1 MTDCPEEERCLH
13 VLEVILDDESTL
25 DEEQEYFAH
34 IEQCWTCYQNYN
46 LEKAI
51 RELIKT
57 KIEKK
62 PVPDTLL
69 KSIKLEI
76 EKLTIE

>member
-1 MTDCPEEERCLH
+1 MTNCPDEERCLH
-13 VLEVILDDESTL
+13 VLEVILENESTPE
-25 DEEQEYFAH
+25 EEQEYFEH
-34 IEQCWTCYQNYN
+34 IDQCWACYKNYN

-51 RELIKT
+51 RELIKR

-62 PVPDTLL
+62 PVPDDLV

-76 EKLTIE
+76 EKLVIE